1 MHFSSV
7 MWGGSSSR
15 PAGMSAFPSAAPLEY
30 QMCLEATSTACR
42 SSSTIQSLFSNA
54 SMKVF
59 LSVVPLR
66 AAAFASSQQGPW
78 RGSNGDLFE
87 IVFLRNALVASL
99 VVADPILRRPVP
111 CRHSPGDPEHVA
123 GLERHAYCPFQS
135 DRLPNGEAMNVHCWI
150 LLLARCACSASSRS
164 APSSSEW
171 SIPTSW
177 LLRRSVEEMAG
188 R

>member
-1 MHFSSV
+1 MHFPLSIGAGVVAGLPGCLHFRQPLRWKSKSAWKQLRPHAVSV
-7 MWGGSSSR
+7 DVQ
-15 PAGMSAFPSAAPLEY
+15 L
-30 QMCLEATSTACR
+30 L
-42 SSSTIQSLFSNA
+42 LSNA
-54 SMKVF
+54 SMSVF

-66 AAAFASSQQGPW
+66 AAGFASSQQGPW

-87 IVFLRNALVASL
+87 IVFLRNALVPSL

-150 LLLARCACSASSRS
+150 LLLARSACSASSRS
-164 APSSSEW
+164 AASSSEW

-177 LLRRSVEEMAG
+177 LLRRSAEEMAG
-188 R
+188 M